1 MKEKE
6 ISQEEINVYDRQIR
20 LWGIQAQK
28 RIRNSSVL
36 LIHIRELAEEI
47 AKNLVLSGI
56 GTLTLLDDGTVE
68 KIDSK
73 TQFCIGLSDIG
84 MNYAD
89 VVSRVLKEFNPSVTL
104 EINTTPLFDVSDDY
118 FSGFDVVIATELE
131 LDLIVSMKIHC
142 VQSLYTKIHLNTVC
156 RAQKVPFYTCAMYGF
171 YGYIFVDL
179 IKHTYSIEKKASGR
193 SKKTTRIEYTEQY
206 HPFPEV
212 VNHEYGKLLTEKH
225 AKKVSQFLPG
235 IIGKPVTVFVSFD
248 PEKGLLCFQKRFSR
262 FPAAPD
268 EMSHYLSLVRETAQ
282 RLALSDQI
290 LKDSDL
296 IHLAENAAYKW
307 PPVASVIGGVLAQD
321 VLNVLS
327 SQERPIQNW
336 FIFDGEKCMS

>member
-156 RAQKVPFYTCAMYGF
+156 RAQKVPFYTCA
-171 YGYIFVDL
+171 IF
-179 IKHTYSIEKKASGR
+179 TPYREKKASGR

-296 IHLAENAAYKW
+296 
-307 PPVASVIGGVLAQD
+307 
-321 VLNVLS
+321 
-327 SQERPIQNW
+327 
-336 FIFDGEKCMS
+336 M